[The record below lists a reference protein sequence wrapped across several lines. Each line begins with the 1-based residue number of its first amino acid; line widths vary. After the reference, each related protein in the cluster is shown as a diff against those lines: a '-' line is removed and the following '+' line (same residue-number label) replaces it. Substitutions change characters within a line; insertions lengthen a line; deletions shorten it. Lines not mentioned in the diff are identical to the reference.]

1 MAAYEEK
8 RTTMGAVACF
18 GPYRTLQ
25 ELARCLKHGNAIK
38 DAARML
44 GRDEDEVRQKAC
56 DLGLIEHASKPG
68 SD

>member
-1 MAAYEEK
+1 
-8 RTTMGAVACF
+8 MGRDGLLWRIQDIA
-18 GPYRTLQ
+18 

-56 DLGLIEHASKPG
+56 DLGLMEHASKPG